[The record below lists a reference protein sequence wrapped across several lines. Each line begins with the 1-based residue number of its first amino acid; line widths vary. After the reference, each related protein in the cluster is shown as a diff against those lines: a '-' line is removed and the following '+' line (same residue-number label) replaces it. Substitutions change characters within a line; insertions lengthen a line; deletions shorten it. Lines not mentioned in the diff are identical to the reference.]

1 MKQKQVYP
9 QQYQQQDYISRNPNY
24 QQHQQYYQNIPSQ
37 KYNIAQPQIKPQKQ
51 VQDPKQLVKQDKPLI
66 ESQFMPE
73 FQLANSVIDQSEI
86 PMDQNQMNYQMQK
99 AKQNQNQNKNY
110 MIPRRNP
117 NKGVRKY
124 EITGNNHYVNTNDPN
139 YSMNVPKN
147 INNTGMNSNVNNN
160 NNNINQ
166 MNQMNQNQS
175 QNQGMNDNRNIYG
188 EQNMENKNSKNIT
201 EQSLN
206 RNITQLMNKDGQI
219 EVGEGISCLGN
230 SSIMGNNLNNNINMN
245 NQSNIN
251 NTSKISNNIKIS
263 NNSNMNNNNSNLNN
277 INDIKNSDIINSNLN
292 MSENNNQN
300 QINPE
305 EIEKEKPIEEKI
317 PDVSNI
323 ENPNNFTE
331 ENYEK
336 YQPHYSAQEV
346 HESKLKESI
355 DIDSTLDRLPT
366 IDEIMKGIK
375 EMLPPPKKEKPIE
388 EKNPRC

>member
-1 MKQKQVYP
+1 
-9 QQYQQQDYISRNPNY
+9 
-24 QQHQQYYQNIPSQ
+24 
-37 KYNIAQPQIKPQKQ
+37 
-51 VQDPKQLVKQDKPLI
+51 
-66 ESQFMPE
+66 
-73 FQLANSVIDQSEI
+73 
-86 PMDQNQMNYQMQK
+86 
-99 AKQNQNQNKNY
+99 
-110 MIPRRNP
+110 
-117 NKGVRKY
+117 
-124 EITGNNHYVNTNDPN
+124 
-139 YSMNVPKN
+139 
-147 INNTGMNSNVNNN
+147 
-160 NNNINQ
+160 
-166 MNQMNQNQS
+166 
-175 QNQGMNDNRNIYG
+175 
-188 EQNMENKNSKNIT
+188 
-201 EQSLN
+201 
-206 RNITQLMNKDGQI
+206 MNKDGQI

-292 MSENNNQN
+292 ISENNNQNQN

-305 EIEKEKPIEEKI
+305 ENEKEKPIEEKI

-323 ENPNNFTE
+323 ENPNNFTQE
-331 ENYEK
+331 DYEN

-375 EMLPPPKKEKPIE
+375 EMLPPPKKRKYE
-388 EKNPRC
+388 E